1 MSRAPHAT
9 PHAHT
14 RAHTPSHA
22 RPFSPAASRAC
33 ESQDGRGRVLRGPH
47 RPPQGLPRGA
57 VGGLSSVP
65 PTSGPSTPV
74 LPHPPLPAPMA
85 WALQGQVGAAVA
97 LACPVEEIWEGCLSS
112 WRVHVGPS
120 TRVCAHTCVGV
131 PSQGFLKEQLVG
143 RRVGPRPGPHQL
155 CCAGQVMQVPWG
167 LEGVGQGEEAGA
179 ARPEPGVGPGH
190 STAWPGG
197 PGAVAGGGGHWA
209 GEPCGHAPPH
219 WSAVRRGH
227 SPGASLWLGALTGAT
242 GGPGEPSRLPLH
254 GRPGAPFRR
263 EGGMRAP
270 SSDTQRPPHRTG
282 RGSPRG
288 PSFRLPVRSPG
299 QGPGGQEGRGEPR
312 GCAAAPSPPWE
323 AVRVRRPLPRP
334 GPQMAG
340 PGVSKNSC

>member
-1 MSRAPHAT
+1 M
-9 PHAHT
+9 
-14 RAHTPSHA
+14 
-22 RPFSPAASRAC
+22 
-33 ESQDGRGRVLRGPH
+33 
-47 RPPQGLPRGA
+47 
-57 VGGLSSVP
+57 GGLSEQ
-65 PTSGPSTPV
+65 
-74 LPHPPLPAPMA
+74 LA
-85 WALQGQVGAAVA
+85 GARGA
-97 LACPVEEIWEGCLSS
+97 E
-112 WRVHVGPS
+112 
-120 TRVCAHTCVGV
+120 HTCVRTHVCGRAVPGV
-131 PSQGFLKEQLVG
+131 
-143 RRVGPRPGPHQL
+143 
-155 CCAGQVMQVPWG
+155 
-167 LEGVGQGEEAGA
+167 LEGAACWAESGSQARSPPAMLRRAGHAGA
-179 ARPEPGVGPGH
+179 LG
-190 STAWPGG
+190 
-197 PGAVAGGGGHWA
+197 AGGGGAGRGGRSSEARAWSGPRTQHGVAWWPRCRGRGWWA
-209 GEPCGHAPPH
+209 LGRRAMWTRAPPH

-334 GPQMAG
+334 GPQMAR